1 MEPDMTQ
8 DSKPPTPG
16 PEFDRRTPLSRL
28 RYQDTEVR
36 TWQIVAAVVV
46 ILAMLALLGFFLMRR
61 EPHSGTIT
69 TPDGVTHRCDPIEL
83 KSDGTIAC
91 TEGGNLIIGP
101 PGVTYS
107 FDGS

>member
-1 MEPDMTQ
+1 MESDMTQ
-8 DSKPPTPG
+8 DSKP

-28 RYQDTEVR
+28 RYKDTEVR
-36 TWQIVAAVVV
+36 TWRIGVAVVV

-61 EPHSGTIT
+61 EPHSGTMT
-69 TPDGVTHRCDPIEL
+69 TPDGVTHRCDPIEM

-91 TEGGNLIIGP
+91 TEGGVLIIGP

-107 FDGS
+107 FDGY